1 MSNYQLYDF
10 IKDVDFHIKN
20 KSPIELSLKS
30 EAFITYLFQLK
41 IFQMKNKIKKDHP
54 LFKEKYFLLVMY
66 STLYISKKNENEE
79 FKFNNVEVI
88 GGIKMLRKKKLKKI
102 FN

>member
-1 MSNYQLYDF
+1 MSNYQIYDF
-10 IKDVDFHIKN
+10 IKDINFHIKN
-20 KSPIELSLKS
+20 KNKIDLSSKS

-41 IFQMKNKIKKDHP
+41 IFQLKNKIKKDHP
-54 LFKEKYFLLVMY
+54 LFNETYFLLVMY
-66 STLYISKKNENEE
+66 STLYISKKCEYEE
-79 FKFNNVEVI
+79 FKFDSVEII